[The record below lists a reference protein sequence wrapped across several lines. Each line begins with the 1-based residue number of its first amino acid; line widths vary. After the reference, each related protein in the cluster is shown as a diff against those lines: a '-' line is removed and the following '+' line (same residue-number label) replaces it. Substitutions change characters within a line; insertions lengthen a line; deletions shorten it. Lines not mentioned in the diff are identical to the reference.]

1 MTTKYLNISIEKDIL
16 ICRKMAVRGT
26 MTEAVRSTDKET
38 ELLRQLETLLASYKG
53 RSDTSQPKIPL
64 SLFSNRSLGVL
75 EVLVKFLK
83 ENQNLT
89 YSDIAQLLNRNDRT
103 IWTTYKKAQKKH
115 SQPFDAAGEK
125 TVVPCTVFL
134 DRSLG
139 PLQALTLYTRDEMKF
154 SFNEISQMLNR
165 DYRTVWLS
173 YQNGKR
179 RCAHA

>member
-1 MTTKYLNISIEKDIL
+1 MMDTVPS
-16 ICRKMAVRGT
+16 
-26 MTEAVRSTDKET
+26 TEREA

-53 RSDTSQPKIPL
+53 RPQSNKPNIPL

-103 IWTTYKKAQKKH
+103 IWTTYKKAQMKH
-115 SQPFDAAGEK
+115 SKPFDPSSEK

-154 SFNEISQMLNR
+154 TFNEISQMLNR

-179 RCAHA
+179 RCASA